1 LLPGDEIEA
10 VGFPDLNGPSPV
22 FNNSLVRL
30 LSHVSLP
37 AAAPLPADQ
46 LLNGDFDS
54 TRVEIE
60 GTLVSQRNSGVDQI
74 FEMRTGPRLWFGL
87 LPVPAGAVPQLALGS
102 RLKLTGVYD
111 GEGGDRT
118 RGRDIDSF
126 ELLLD
131 SPRDVLVVRSPSWWT
146 ARHAFGVA
154 GALLAV
160 LLLAAIWI
168 GALRR
173 RVEERTRALKSE
185 IEDHKNTEMELEEK
199 TRMLTREIEER
210 LRIEAEVERGHKQLL
225 VTSRL
230 AGMAEVATSVLHNV
244 GNVMTSVNVLS
255 DSIVDLVRD
264 SKVSSVSRLGLLLT
278 EKQTDL
284 SRFITED
291 ERGRKIP
298 EYVGQL
304 GLHLADEQAVLLT
317 KVKVL
322 NDNIHHINEIVA
334 MQQNFAK
341 VSAMLETLPPEEV
354 AEDALRM
361 HGESLKRHDIQLVR
375 DFEKI
380 PPVTMDRHQVLQ
392 ILFNLLE
399 NAKYACLQDG
409 APGKRIVM
417 SLKRTATGF
426 VRLTVSDNGMGIP
439 PENLTRIFR
448 QGFSTR
454 KDGHGF
460 GLHSSILAAQDMG
473 GTLSAQ
479 SEGQGKGASF
489 MLEIPL
495 VLHREPPSK
504 RN

>member
-1 LLPGDEIEA
+1 
-10 VGFPDLNGPSPV
+10 
-22 FNNSLVRL
+22 
-30 LSHVSLP
+30 
-37 AAAPLPADQ
+37 
-46 LLNGDFDS
+46 
-54 TRVEIE
+54 
-60 GTLVSQRNSGVDQI
+60 
-74 FEMRTGPRLWFGL
+74 
-87 LPVPAGAVPQLALGS
+87 
-102 RLKLTGVYD
+102 
-111 GEGGDRT
+111 
-118 RGRDIDSF
+118 
-126 ELLLD
+126 
-131 SPRDVLVVRSPSWWT
+131 
-146 ARHAFGVA
+146 
-154 GALLAV
+154 
-160 LLLAAIWI
+160 
-168 GALRR
+168 
-173 RVEERTRALKSE
+173 
-185 IEDHKNTEMELEEK
+185 
-199 TRMLTREIEER
+199 
-210 LRIEAEVERGHKQLL
+210 
-225 VTSRL
+225 
-230 AGMAEVATSVLHNV
+230 
-244 GNVMTSVNVLS
+244 
-255 DSIVDLVRD
+255 
-264 SKVSSVSRLGLLLT
+264 
-278 EKQTDL
+278 
-284 SRFITED
+284 
-291 ERGRKIP
+291 
-298 EYVGQL
+298 
-304 GLHLADEQAVLLT
+304 
-317 KVKVL
+317 
-322 NDNIHHINEIVA
+322 